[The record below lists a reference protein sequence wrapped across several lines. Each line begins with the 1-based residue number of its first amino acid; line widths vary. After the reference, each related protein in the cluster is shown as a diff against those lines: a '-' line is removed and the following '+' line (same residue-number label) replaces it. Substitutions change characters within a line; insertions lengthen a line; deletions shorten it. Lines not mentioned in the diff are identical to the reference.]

1 MRHDI
6 KNGRAAQIYASPNR
20 GLSDSLPRE
29 DVPCS
34 GDFRNLCPTLTDC
47 WVYKPPLKSRK
58 QYSAPYR
65 PMPEITKRVDRVE
78 HTRRIERAEKLL
90 QKGKA
95 AEALEE
101 YLLILRDDPENDTV
115 RQLSADL
122 CLSQDRTRDAVGLL
136 GQLFER
142 QVNAGD
148 ATRASLTYKK
158 LARHGSPTWEQK
170 FRFGQLLEG
179 SNKKLAVGTY
189 ESALSD
195 LAKLDN
201 KKGALEI
208 LGRVVALEP
217 VQANFLRIAELC
229 SELGESKAAAE
240 AFKQVAHLAAAANN
254 DPAQWYERAYQEDSS
269 DEEIALA
276 YGRSLLTQGQVG
288 AAIFILEPQVN
299 AGKNS
304 PELRE
309 IYAEALLAAGR
320 YAEAEPLVWQLFEQ
334 NPNRVQQ
341 VSTLIGQLLDA
352 ELDDTAVSL
361 ARKLGQFQAKRGER
375 RQFLAAMQDL
385 TATRH
390 SSSAMLEFLS
400 ELFNAANR
408 EGDYCQTLL
417 KLFDL
422 YCSTGDFAKAAEC
435 LDRAAEVDPYDS
447 GHGKRLEML
456 KGKIDDKRFAVIAAR
471 FTSTSPTAAEKA
483 IEHEATLG
491 ASTLQDLMLQAEI
504 LVQYGMRNKAVERL
518 QRIQELFPREEER
531 NEDLQRLYLSAGMTP
546 SYPGSAPRQASAPP
560 IPAPVATPAQPV
572 IDPASEM
579 RNVTRVAEITRK
591 LYHQTTAQAV
601 LSTAVNEIGAHWE
614 VSRCLAAMRTP
625 GSAPTAAQEFCGK
638 NVKGGSPS
646 AIKDLVC
653 ALQDL
658 AFSYSP
664 NEPLIIADAQR
675 APELQPA
682 QSAIVELAVT
692 SLIAFPL
699 TNGNDPVG
707 VLLLLHNKARA
718 WPQTDVVV
726 LKTLADQMVIALNNA
741 GLRRLVKN
749 LSVTEEKSGLL
760 KRSSYLDLLLAESKR
775 AVQNSAP
782 LSVLLLR
789 FGRGAALLK
798 EYGEAAIEAVME
810 KIGQQFAAQIRTNDL
825 AFRYDTATV
834 ALILG
839 DTAEKEAMMAIE
851 KLRKVVAEIRLPAK
865 NESAQGPSL
874 EFSAGL
880 AEAVVRESY
889 DPVDIVTE
897 VINRAEHALAT
908 SLAQGPAKVVALAP
922 ALATGAVA

>member
-1 MRHDI
+1 M
-6 KNGRAAQIYASPNR
+6 NR
-20 GLSDSLPRE
+20 
-29 DVPCS
+29 
-34 GDFRNLCPTLTDC
+34 
-47 WVYKPPLKSRK
+47 
-58 QYSAPYR
+58 
-65 PMPEITKRVDRVE
+65 RV
-78 HTRRIERAEKLL
+78 ERAEKLL

-101 YLLILRDDPENDTV
+101 YLQVLRDDPENDTV

-122 CLSQDRTRDAVGLL
+122 CLSQDRTRDAVRLL
-136 GQLFER
+136 GELFER

-195 LAKLDN
+195 LAKTDN
-201 KKGALEI
+201 KKGALEVLRRI
-208 LGRVVALEP
+208 VTLEP
-217 VQANFLRIAELC
+217 VPATFQRLGEMS
-229 SELGESKAAAE
+229 SELGDPAAAAD
-240 AFKQVAHLAAAANN
+240 AFKQVAQLTAAAGG

-276 YGRSLLTQGQVG
+276 YGKSLLGQGQVG

-304 PELRE
+304 PELRD

-334 NPNRVQQ
+334 NPNRMTQ
-341 VSTLIGQLLDA
+341 VTTLIGQLLDA
-352 ELDDTAVSL
+352 EQEDTAVAL

-375 RQFLAAMQDL
+375 RQFLAVMQDL
-385 TATRH
+385 AAARRA
-390 SSSAMLEFLS
+390 SSIMLEFLG

-408 EGDYCQTLL
+408 EGDYAQTLL

-422 YCSTGDFAKAAEC
+422 YCSTGEFAKAAEC
-435 LDRAAEVDPYDS
+435 LDRAAEVDPYES
-447 GHGKRLEML
+447 GHSKRLDML
-456 KGKIDDKRFAVIAAR
+456 KGKIDDGKFKAIASR
-471 FTSTSPTAAEKA
+471 FTATGPSAAEAA

-531 NEDLQRLYLSAGMTP
+531 NEDLQRLYLAAGMTP
-546 SYPGSAPRQASAPP
+546 SYAGSAPLPASTSAASPASAAAAA
-560 IPAPVATPAQPV
+560 PAPAH
-572 IDPASEM
+572 DPAAEM

-591 LYHQTTAQAV
+591 LYHQATAPAV
-601 LSTAVNEIGAHWE
+601 LTTAVNEIGAHWD
-614 VSRCLAAMRTP
+614 VSRCIALMRTP
-625 GSAPTAAQEFCGK
+625 GSAPTAMQEFCGRG
-638 NVKGGSPS
+638 VKAGTTG
-646 AIKDLVC
+646 AIKEVMI
-653 ALQDL
+653 ALQDM
-658 AFSYSP
+658 ASSDP
-664 NEPLIIADAQR
+664 VIIADAQN
-675 APELQPA
+675 APELQSVRKSVA
-682 QSAIVELAVT
+682 ELGATAV
-692 SLIAFPL
+692 LAMPL
-699 TNGNDPVG
+699 SNGEDLVG
-707 VLLLLHNKARA
+707 ALALLHNKPRN
-718 WPQTDVVV
+718 WPHTDAVV

-760 KRSSYLDLLLAESKR
+760 KRGSYLDLLLAESKR
-775 AVQNSAP
+775 AVQNAAP
-782 LSVLLLR
+782 LSVLLLQ
-789 FGRGAALLK
+789 FGRSAALIK
-798 EYGEAAIEAVME
+798 EYGEAAVESAMD
-810 KIGQQFAAQIRTNDL
+810 KIGQQFAANIRTNDL
-825 AFRYDTATV
+825 AFRYDTTTI

-839 DTAEKEAMMAIE
+839 DTAEKEATMALE
-851 KLRKVVAEIRLPAK
+851 KLRKIIAGVHLPAK
-865 NESAQGPSL
+865 NGSDKGHTM

-880 AEAVVRESY
+880 AEAVVKDSY
-889 DPVDIVTE
+889 DPIDIVTE

-908 SLAQGPAKVVALAP
+908 SLVQGPGKVVALSA
-922 ALATGAVA
+922 AMAAAAVA